1 MKKIFLL
8 LLAVCCLAG
17 FVEAQTGSVRGKVT
31 DKLTSEEIAFAGVYL
46 RGTSFGISSD
56 IEGFY
61 TLANVPVG
69 EYVLCVQ
76 FLGYDSLCVPIKI
89 ANKQV
94 LSLNLAMEEKSEEIE
109 IEVSA
114 DRTIEKNEA
123 RVSVISVT
131 AKDINRLPS
140 IGGKA
145 DIAQYLQIT
154 PGVTF
159 TGDQGGQF
167 YIRGGAPI
175 QNKILLDGMPIYNAF
190 HSIGFYSV
198 FETDIIRSA
207 DIYTGGFSAQYGG
220 RSSAVIDIRTRE
232 ANKRKFTGNLTV
244 TPFVTSGLLE
254 IPLLKPK
261 DENSSSLGLM
271 LTGKHSYLRQVSPAL
286 YSYAN
291 EEGVLP
297 FNFTDLYGKLSFAAP
312 NGSRVNAFGFY
323 FDDNA
328 VFNEIADYRWKSG
341 GAGMNFR
348 LLPNGANIVIDGSL
362 TYSTYGATFVEGDS
376 LKERDSKINSFSANF
391 NFTYF
396 MAEGRQLMY
405 GLEVNSF
412 YTDFNFVN
420 NQGIGFG
427 QAQTNSEAAGFI
439 SYRGRFGNLVLEPS
453 FRGHFY
459 ASLGE
464 FRAEP
469 RMAVK
474 YNITDWM
481 RIKAAG
487 GLYSQNLI
495 SSVDERDVVNLFVG
509 FLGGPES
516 GVYRIEDGNYV
527 KTKSRLQTAIHAVA
541 GFEFN
546 LGKRATLNV
555 EPYWKYFPQIIAL
568 NRNRLT
574 SADPDYLSEKGTAY
588 GIDLLG
594 KYEYKQF
601 YAYLGYSLGYVTRDD
616 GVQEYYASF
625 DRRHNVNAMVSYEF
639 TLAKPKEIT
648 GTDEEILAAKIARKY
663 KTDFPFELSL
673 RWNVASGFPFTQ
685 TQGFY
690 QWQTFS
696 DGISSNYLANNN
708 NPQTQLG
715 VIYEDQLNR
724 GRLPFYHRLDFSARY
739 TLDVS
744 KHFKFLFGFSLTNS
758 YNRANIFYFDRI
770 RYRRVDQLPILPALS
785 LTIKF

>member
-1 MKKIFLL
+1 MKKIYL
-8 LLAVCCLAG
+8 LLAGLCLLLT
-17 FVEAQTGSVRGKVT
+17 VAQAQNGGVRGKIT
-31 DKLTSEEIAFAGVYL
+31 DKLTGGEVAFASVYL
-46 RGTSFGISSD
+46 QGTGFGISSD
-56 IEGFY
+56 IEGYF
-61 TLANVPVG
+61 TLANVPAG
-69 EYVLCVQ
+69 DYVLCAQ
-76 FLGYDSLCVPIKI
+76 YLGYDSTCVAIKI
-89 ANKQV
+89 QSGRMATQ
-94 LSLNLAMEEKSEEIE
+94 NLAMSEKAEEILV
-109 IEVSA
+109 EVSA
-114 DRTIEKNEA
+114 DRTIEKNET
-123 RVSVISVT
+123 RVSVISIT

-145 DIAQYLQIT
+145 DIAQYLQVT

-207 DIYTGGFSAQYGG
+207 DVYTGGFGAAYGG

-232 ANKRKFTGNLTV
+232 AHKKRVTGNLTI
-244 TPFVTSGLLE
+244 TPFVTSALLE
-254 IPLLKPK
+254 IPIIKPK
-261 DENSSSLGLM
+261 DENSPTLGLI
-271 LTGKHSYLRQVSPAL
+271 LTGKHSYLRQVSPKL

-291 EEGVLP
+291 EQGVLP
-297 FNFTDLYGKLSFAAP
+297 FNFTDVYGKLSFAAP

-323 FDDNA
+323 FDDKAN
-328 VFNEIADYRWKSG
+328 FNQVANYGWKSG

-348 LLPNGANIVIDGSL
+348 LLPTGANIMIDGAL
-362 TYSTYGATFVEGDS
+362 TYSGYNANFIEGDS
-376 LKERDSKINSFSANF
+376 LKERSSRINSFSGNF

-396 MAEGRQLMY
+396 MAEGRQLVY
-405 GLEVNSF
+405 GVEINSF

-427 QAQTNSEAAGFI
+427 QAQTNSEVAGFI

-469 RMAVK
+469 RLAVK

-481 RIKAAG
+481 RVKAAG

-516 GVYRIEDGNYV
+516 GVYRIENGQYV
-527 KTKSRLQTAIHAVA
+527 KTKSRLQTSIHAIL

-555 EPYWKYFPQIIAL
+555 EPYIKYFPQIISL

-574 SADPDYLSEKGTAY
+574 AADPDYIAETGKAY
-588 GIDLLG
+588 GIDVLG

-601 YAYLGYSLGYVTRDD
+601 YAYLGYSLGYVNRND
-616 GVQEYYASF
+616 GVQTYYASF

-639 TLAKPKEIT
+639 ALSKPKEIT
-648 GTDEEILAAKIARKY
+648 GTEEEIKAAILARKE
-663 KTDFPFELSL
+663 KTDHPFELSL

-690 QWQTFS
+690 QWQTFNN
-696 DGISSNYLANNN
+696 GIGSNYLTDNN

-715 VIYEDQLNR
+715 VIYENQLNR

-739 TLDVS
+739 TLDLK
-744 KHFKFLFGFSLTNS
+744 KHFKLLFGFSLTNS
-758 YNRANIFYFDRI
+758 YNRQNIFYFDRV
-770 RYRRVDQLPILPALS
+770 RYNRVNQLPILPALS
-785 LTIKF
+785 VTIKF

>member
-1 MKKIFLL
+1 MMSMAG
-8 LLAVCCLAG
+8 LAL
-17 FVEAQTGSVRGKVT
+17 AQTGGVRGKIT
-31 DKLTSEEIAFAGVYL
+31 DKATGGEVAFAGVYL
-46 RGTSFGISSD
+46 RGTTHGASSD
-56 IEGFY
+56 IEGYY
-61 TLANVPVG
+61 TIPNVPSG
-69 EYVLCVQ
+69 EYVLCAQ
-76 FLGYDSLCVPIKI
+76 YLGYDSICAPIKI
-89 ANKQV
+89 VNGRMAT
-94 LSLNLAMEEKSEEIE
+94 LNLAMEEKAEEII

-123 RVSVISVT
+123 RVSVISIT
-131 AKDINRLPS
+131 AKDITRLPS

-207 DIYTGGFSAQYGG
+207 DVYTGGFGAQYGG

-232 ANKRKFTGNLTV
+232 AHKKRVTGNLTV
-244 TPFVTSGLLE
+244 TPFVASGLLE
-254 IPLLKPK
+254 LPLVKPK
-261 DENSSSLGLM
+261 DENSASLGLL
-271 LTGKHSYLRQVSPAL
+271 LTAKHSYLRQVSPSL

-291 EEGVLP
+291 EQGVLP

-312 NGSRVNAFGFY
+312 NGSRMNAFGFY
-323 FDDNA
+323 FDDKA
-328 VFNEIADYRWKSG
+328 VFNQVADYQWKSG
-341 GAGMNFR
+341 GGGMNFR
-348 LLPNGANIVIDGSL
+348 LMPGGANIVIDGAL
-362 TYSTYGATFVEGDS
+362 TYSGYNASFVEGDS
-376 LKERDSKINSFSANF
+376 AKERNSKINSFSGNF

-396 MAEGRQLMY
+396 MAEGRQLVY
-405 GLEVNSF
+405 GLEINSF

-427 QAQTNSEAAGFI
+427 QAQTNSEVAGFV

-459 ASLGE
+459 GSLGE

-469 RMAVK
+469 RLAVK

-487 GLYSQNLI
+487 GMYSQNLI

-516 GVYRIEDGNYV
+516 GVYRIEDGQYV
-527 KTKSRLQTAIHAVA
+527 KTKSRLQTSVHAIA
-541 GFEFN
+541 GLEFN
-546 LGKRATLNV
+546 LGKHATLNV
-555 EPYWKYFPQIIAL
+555 EPYWKYFPQIISL

-574 SADPDYLSEKGTAY
+574 DSDPTYIAEKGTAY
-588 GIDLLG
+588 GIDLLA
-594 KYEYKQF
+594 KYEYKQL
-601 YAYLGYSLGYVTRDD
+601 YGYLGYSLGYVDRND
-616 GVQEYYASF
+616 GVQTYYASF
-625 DRRHNVNAMVSYEF
+625 DRRHNINAMLSYEF
-639 TLAKPKEIT
+639 RLSKPKELS
-648 GTDEEILAAKIARKY
+648 GTDEEIKAAMLARKE
-663 KTDFPFELSL
+663 KTEFPFEVSL
-673 RWNVASGFPFTQ
+673 RWNVASGFPFTL

-690 QWQTFS
+690 QWQTFN
-696 DGISSNYLANNN
+696 DGISSNYLTDNN

-739 TLDVS
+739 TLDLP
-744 KHFKFLFGFSLTNS
+744 KHLKLLFGFSLTNS

-770 RYRRVDQLPILPALS
+770 RYNRVNQLPILPALS
-785 LTIKF
+785 LTVKF